1 MTQLAACLTH
11 SLWEATS
18 LAAEKTNRDPIDT
31 HRLIELLKFNHPQGI
46 KHNRASWAIP
56 EKRPREGTTVSIQLF
71 LYMLY
76 KMYMLYILLDA
87 VHTS

>member
-1 MTQLAACLTH
+1 MLLKNKLTEIP
-11 SLWEATS
+11 LI
-18 LAAEKTNRDPIDT
+18 LIGF
-31 HRLIELLKFNHPQGI
+31 IELLKFNHPHGI
-46 KHNRASWAIP
+46 KHNWAIP

-76 KMYMLYILLDA
+76 KMYMLYIHLDA